1 MADAFTAGVA
11 PGGLISSQ
19 HVKLMV
25 CYILARIGKPISR
38 DDMLSLLQYEEIAN
52 YFEVVQAIDDLNKGG
67 TIRRTDAPFE
77 EYEITNDGEE
87 VVAELYRDLPYT
99 MREKALKAAIK
110 MMARNRSE
118 AENRVEMVE
127 TDVGVNVTCSVM
139 DIDRPILT
147 VTLLVPDMDQAN
159 LVKET
164 FLDNPLKV
172 YSGSI
177 ALLTGDYKAVKKQ
190 FEAESS

>member
-25 CYILARIGKPISR
+25 CYILARIGTPISR

-147 VTLLVPDMDQAN
+147 ITLLVPDMEQAN

-190 FEAESS
+190 FEAE

>member
-139 DIDRPILT
+139 EIDRPILT
-147 VTLLVPDMDQAN
+147 ITLLVPDMEQAN

-190 FEAESS
+190 FEAE

>member
-77 EYEITNDGEE
+77 EYEITTDGEE

-147 VTLLVPDMDQAN
+147 ITLLVPDMEQAN

-177 ALLTGDYKAVKKQ
+177 ALLTGDYQAVKKQ
-190 FEAESS
+190 FEAE

>member
-77 EYEITNDGEE
+77 EYEITTDGEE

-147 VTLLVPDMDQAN
+147 ITLLVPDMEQAN

-164 FLDNPLKV
+164 CLDNPLKV

-190 FEAESS
+190 FEAE

>member
-67 TIRRTDAPFE
+67 TNRRTDAPFE
-77 EYEITNDGEE
+77 EYEITTDGEE

-147 VTLLVPDMDQAN
+147 ITLLVPDMEQAN

-190 FEAESS
+190 FEAE

>member
-87 VVAELYRDLPYT
+87 VVAELYRNLPYT

-147 VTLLVPDMDQAN
+147 ITLLVPDMEQAN

-190 FEAESS
+190 FEAE

>member
-147 VTLLVPDMDQAN
+147 ITLLVPDMDQAN

-190 FEAESS
+190 FEAE

>member
-147 VTLLVPDMDQAN
+147 ITLLVPDMEQAN

-177 ALLTGDYKAVKKQ
+177 ALLTGHYKAVKKQ
-190 FEAESS
+190 FEAE

>member
-118 AENRVEMVE
+118 AENRVEMVK

-190 FEAESS
+190 FEAE

>member
-1 MADAFTAGVA
+1 
-11 PGGLISSQ
+11 
-19 HVKLMV
+19 
-25 CYILARIGKPISR
+25 
-38 DDMLSLLQYEEIAN
+38 
-52 YFEVVQAIDDLNKGG
+52 
-67 TIRRTDAPFE
+67 
-77 EYEITNDGEE
+77 
-87 VVAELYRDLPYT
+87 
-99 MREKALKAAIK
+99 

-147 VTLLVPDMDQAN
+147 ITLLVPDMEQAN

-190 FEAESS
+190 FEAE

>member
-25 CYILARIGKPISR
+25 CYILATINKPIRR

-52 YFEVVQAIDDLNKGG
+52 YFEVAQAIDDLAKGG
-67 TIRRTDAPFE
+67 TIRRTDAELE
-77 EYEITNDGEE
+77 EYEITKDGKE
-87 VVAELYRDLPYT
+87 VIDELYRTLPFT
-99 MREKALKAAIK
+99 MREKAIKAAVK
-110 MMARNRSE
+110 MLARNRSE

-127 TDVGVNVTCSVM
+127 TDGGVNVTCTVM
-139 DIDRPILT
+139 DIDRPILSI
-147 VTLLVPDMDQAN
+147 TLLVPDMEQAN

-177 ALLTGDYKAVKKQ
+177 ALLTGDYKAVKAQ
-190 FEAESS
+190 FEAE

>member
-87 VVAELYRDLPYT
+87 VVAELYRNLPYT

-127 TDVGVNVTCSVM
+127 TDIGVNVTCSVM

-147 VTLLVPDMDQAN
+147 ITLLVPDMEQAN

-190 FEAESS
+190 FEAE

>member
-77 EYEITNDGEE
+77 EYEITNDGQEG
-87 VVAELYRDLPYT
+87 VAERYRDLPYT

-147 VTLLVPDMDQAN
+147 ITLLVPDMEQAN

-190 FEAESS
+190 FEAE

>member
-11 PGGLISSQ
+11 PGGLVSSQ

-25 CYILARIGKPISR
+25 CYLLARIGKPISR
-38 DDMLSLLQYEEIAN
+38 DNMLTLLQYEEIAN
-52 YFEVVQAIDDLNKGG
+52 YFEVAQAIDDLNKGG

-77 EYEITNDGEE
+77 EYEITKDGEE

-110 MMARNRSE
+110 MMARIRSE
-118 AENRVEMVE
+118 AENRVEMTE
-127 TDVGVNVTCSVM
+127 TDAGINVTCSVM
-139 DIDRPILT
+139 DVDRPILT
-147 VTLLVPDMDQAN
+147 VTLLVPDKEQAE

-190 FEAESS
+190 FEAE

>member
-190 FEAESS
+190 FEAE

>member
-25 CYILARIGKPISR
+25 CYILATINKPIRR

-52 YFEVVQAIDDLNKGG
+52 YFEVAQAIDDLAKGG
-67 TIRRTDAPFE
+67 TIRRTDAELE
-77 EYEITNDGEE
+77 EYEITKDGKE
-87 VVAELYRDLPYT
+87 VIDELYRTLPFT
-99 MREKALKAAIK
+99 MREKAIKAAVK
-110 MMARNRSE
+110 MLARNRSE

-127 TDVGVNVTCSVM
+127 TDGGVNVTCTVM
-139 DIDRPILT
+139 DIDRPILSI
-147 VTLLVPDMDQAN
+147 TLLVPDMEQAK

-177 ALLTGDYKAVKKQ
+177 ALLTGDYKAVKAQ
-190 FEAESS
+190 FEAE

>member
-147 VTLLVPDMDQAN
+147 ITLLVPDMEQAN

-190 FEAESS
+190 FEAE